1 MLNAYLM
8 KGEQKKSKFYNLTEP
23 YFKSLT
29 AIMLKRW
36 GDLWV
41 KMVEF
46 LSFRLFWIDFCL
58 YNLIK
63 KAL

>member
-36 GDLWV
+36 GD
-41 KMVEF
+41 
-46 LSFRLFWIDFCL
+46 
-58 YNLIK
+58 YG
-63 KAL
+63 